1 MAFGCITSGDGAKV
15 LPYYPKLQLFP
26 IMTVLNGAFAL
37 VHRAKVYHT
46 STTACMTLT
55 YKTLYCA
62 IKQDVGMPTHSVLG
76 NIALPMNERI
86 IGIDVARAVAV
97 IGMIIVN
104 YKVVLGDHGEGWVK
118 SLASV
123 FDGKAAA
130 TFVVLAGVGL
140 ALMTNAALRNN
151 DTQKLRLARRRI
163 AKRAL
168 FLFIVGLSY
177 IVIWPADILHF
188 YGIYMLVI
196 LLILRSSE
204 KIIVSAALT
213 LILVYPLLIS
223 LWNYETGWNFD
234 TLDYPDF
241 WTFNGFFRNLFF
253 NGFHPVIP
261 WTSFMMFGFWFGK
274 QDLQDDSFLQKAF
287 WISASTFVALQ
298 ILSYVSIL
306 WLSAGDDQ
314 TASALRDIIGTHP
327 MPPLPIYMLTGIAIA
342 TVVLSASILI
352 GKRFSTNKILLAL
365 NKTGQLALTFYV
377 AHVIIGMGVIEA
389 INPEKMGLYPIEFS
403 VGYALLFSFLCV
415 LFASYWLPSRKA
427 GPVEWL
433 MKKIVG

>member
-1 MAFGCITSGDGAKV
+1 
-15 LPYYPKLQLFP
+15 
-26 IMTVLNGAFAL
+26 
-37 VHRAKVYHT
+37 
-46 STTACMTLT
+46 
-55 YKTLYCA
+55 
-62 IKQDVGMPTHSVLG
+62 MPTHSVSVHT
-76 NIALPMNERI
+76 ALPMKDRI

-118 SLASV
+118 SFANV

-130 TFVVLAGVGL
+130 TFVMLAGVGL

-151 DTQKLRLARRRI
+151 DTQKLRLARVRI

-177 IVIWPADILHF
+177 IIIWPADILHF

-204 KIIVSAALT
+204 KIIVGAALT
-213 LILVYPLLIS
+213 LILVYPLLLS

-241 WTFNGFFRNLFF
+241 WTFNGFFRNIFL

-261 WTSFMMFGFWFGK
+261 WTSFMLFGFWFGK
-274 QDLQDDSFLQKAF
+274 QDLQDNNFLQKAF

-298 ILSYVSIL
+298 ILSYVSII

-327 MPPLPIYMLTGIAIA
+327 MPPLPIYMFNGIAIA
-342 TVVLSASILI
+342 TVVLSGSIII
-352 GKRFSTNKILLAL
+352 GKRFSANKILLAL
-365 NKTGQLALTFYV
+365 YKTGQLSLTFYV
-377 AHVIIGMGVIEA
+377 AHVIIGMGVIET
-389 INPEKMGLYPIEFS
+389 INPNKMGLYPIEFS
-403 VGYALLFSFLCV
+403 VGYALVFCLLCV
-415 LFASYWLPSRKA
+415 LFASYWLPTRNS
-427 GPVEWL
+427 GPVELL
-433 MKKIVG
+433 MKKIIG